1 MEIYTLLETI
11 KNVIENSRKLP
22 FSDSKRIVDSEEIE
36 DLINEIIAKLPD
48 ELKTAKW
55 IKEERERIIAEAH
68 QDADNIEKEAE
79 NRVIFMIDEHEITK
93 KAMEK
98 QKEIIM
104 DGNERARQMRADT
117 NKYADGI
124 LESVENEF
132 LKLKETVS
140 GIEDSIKE
148 TLEVLKNNRDELK

>member
-93 KAMEK
+93 KAMEE